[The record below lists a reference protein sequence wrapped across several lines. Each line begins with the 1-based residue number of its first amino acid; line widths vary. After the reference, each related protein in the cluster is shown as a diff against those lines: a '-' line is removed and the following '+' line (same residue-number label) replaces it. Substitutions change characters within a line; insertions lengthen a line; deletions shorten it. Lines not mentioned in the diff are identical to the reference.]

1 MENKRIIKGVGR
13 PIKEKGRRDK
23 MVLIRLSEEELE
35 RLVLL
40 EDETGSNRSDMFRLT
55 VLNNSNKVLFNVKEL
70 LKTLHVI
77 SGDLGRVGNNINQLA
92 RHTNTINK
100 NSNVPISIVADFNTL
115 MADYLLVEQD
125 LHKAFRDI
133 YRLMSK

>member
-1 MENKRIIKGVGR
+1 
-13 PIKEKGRRDK
+13 

>member
-1 MENKRIIKGVGR
+1 MENKRRIKGVGR
-13 PIKEKGRRDK
+13 PIKEKGKRDK
-23 MVLIRLSEEELE
+23 MVLIRLSEEELQ

-55 VLNNSNKVLFNVKEL
+55 VLNNSNKVLLNVKEL

-100 NSNVPISIVADFNTL
+100 NSNVPISIVADFNSL
-115 MADYLLVEQD
+115 MADYLLLEHD